1 MRKLEVNH
9 GASRKKVMPLV
20 MAIANRL
27 IKEVGF
33 VQKINESVEWD
44 KTHWQIS
51 PGGLLKALILST
63 FQDIRTPLYRL
74 QERLEQ
80 VDLGYLIGEGAEL
93 KNVNSSNVGRALERL
108 GETDSD
114 GIYEQ
119 LALSAVKSNEI
130 PVTRLHGDTTTISF
144 YGEYEEM
151 DLNEAEREEL
161 LQIEKGYNKD
171 GRHGDKQV
179 VVGQIVNE
187 LGVPLVS
194 RTLNGSTSDVE
205 WNKEAIGYLETI
217 MSQGFTRGIFVADS
231 KLATEEL
238 IGRLCGG
245 ENPIKFVTRCPA
257 NFEGRL
263 ERRMIEQA
271 YNADRW
277 ESLGSYHE
285 GKNASVYEGASF
297 IEEVCGVPM
306 RILVL
311 RSSSLE
317 NKVRASLEKKELEL
331 KEVLSALGKKEF
343 ACQADAEKEIE
354 RTKNLKQLRLFDCT
368 FETEKETT
376 QRWPRGRRSVSTQPN
391 VEEKYRVRVTG
402 TAFAEQASQQFTREG
417 SSFVI
422 MSNVVDHVSDYDL
435 LKIYKGQ
442 QVVENSFR
450 QLKAPQLAS
459 AIYLKNP
466 TRIKA
471 LTMILSFS
479 LLIRA
484 IIQYRMRDGMKR
496 HNEEK
501 PGVPIYAG
509 WGGRPLANPT
519 FKLFY
524 EHSARCYFVREN
536 HDYYTFAWPNI
547 ETENCVLPLLNLM
560 RVTLEELIE

>member
-1 MRKLEVNH
+1 MRKLEIKQ
-9 GASRKKVMPLV
+9 GAGRKKVMPLV
-20 MAIANRL
+20 MALANRL
-27 IKEVGF
+27 INDIGF
-33 VQKINESVEWD
+33 VRKINETVEWD
-44 KTHWQIS
+44 KKHWQIS
-51 PGGLLKALILST
+51 PGGLLKALVLST
-63 FQDIRTPLYRL
+63 FEDIRTPLYRL

-80 VDLGYLIGEGAEL
+80 IDLGYLIGDGAEL

-108 GETDSD
+108 GEADSD
-114 GIYEQ
+114 SIYEQ

-144 YGEYEEM
+144 YGEYDEM
-151 DLNEAEREEL
+151 DLNEAEKEEL

-187 LGVPLVS
+187 LGIPLVS
-194 RTLNGSTSDVE
+194 RTLNGSISDVE

-217 MSQGFTRGIFVADS
+217 MSQGFSRGIFVADS
-231 KLATEEL
+231 KLATDEL
-238 IGRLCGG
+238 IGRLCGN

-271 YNADRW
+271 YETDRW
-277 ESLGSYHE
+277 EALGSYHE
-285 GKNASVYEGASF
+285 GKNASVYEGVSF
-297 IEEVCGVPM
+297 IEEVCGAPM
-306 RILVL
+306 RMLVL
-311 RSSSLE
+311 RSSSLK
-317 NKVRASLEKKELEL
+317 NKVQASLEKKRLEVKGIL
-331 KEVLSALGKKEF
+331 DALGKKEF
-343 ACQADAEKEIE
+343 VCQADAEKEIG

-368 FETEKETT
+368 FEIEKEITE
-376 QRWPRGRRSVSTQPN
+376 RWPRGRRSESTHPKT
-391 VEEKYRVRVTG
+391 EEKYRVKVMG
-402 TAFAEQASQQFTREG
+402 TALAEQTSLQFIREE

-422 MSNVVDHVSDYDL
+422 MSNVVDHVTDYDL

-450 QLKAPQLAS
+450 QLKTPQLAS

-471 LTMILSFS
+471 LTMVLSFS

-501 PGVPIYAG
+501 PGVRIYAG
-509 WGGRPLANPT
+509 WGGRPLVNPT

-536 HDYYTFAWPNI
+536 HDHYTFSWPNI

-560 RVTLEELIE
+560 GVALEELVE